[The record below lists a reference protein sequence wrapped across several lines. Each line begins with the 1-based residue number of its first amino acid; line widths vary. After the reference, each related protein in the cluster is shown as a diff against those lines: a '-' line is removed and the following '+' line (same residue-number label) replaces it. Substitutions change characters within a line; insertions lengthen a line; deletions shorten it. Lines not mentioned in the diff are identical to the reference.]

1 MKRYEHGSEWR
12 RWDLHVHTPDS
23 ILDNRFKNEWD
34 DYIEALEEKGSEVAV
49 LGATDYF
56 TISGYK
62 KIIDYKAA
70 GRLENIEAIFPN
82 IEFRVSPETEK
93 DKGINIHLIISPN
106 DEDHIERIDAALARF
121 TIDYDDQT
129 YACTEQGLMS
139 YGKAIDPS
147 LSPEAA
153 LKTGAL
159 QFKPSFD
166 SFKKW
171 LKEDSW
177 LRRNSVVVVANSS
190 KDGASGIREN
200 GFQELRKDIYYF
212 TDFIFSA
219 RPKDIAHFMGSEN
232 RSVEDVIQDYRKII
246 PCIHGSDA
254 HVKDKIFKPD
264 LDRFCWIK
272 ADPCFDGLK
281 QVLFE
286 PERVKIQEL
295 KPEGK
300 PPYQIIRRVRY
311 VDKSGK
317 HLFGRDWINFN
328 EDLNTVI
335 GGKSSGK
342 SMLLYHIAKAINP
355 EEVRHNITT
364 SNSSSYDDLKSV
376 GFEVEWGNGELSII
390 GDGED
395 FNQENEVSFKAIT
408 YIPQLYINKLADKD
422 GKEDLNELVASVLM
436 QNKKHKKLVD
446 ENKNEI
452 TLLKKEISNG
462 IDNRFELREKLTFI
476 NKEIAEI
483 GSEEAIIEEISRL
496 EKTSEKLREK
506 SKFKPSE
513 SSLYEKLTRRKKRLF
528 KARDK
533 FWDIGKGLI
542 NIAKTVE
549 TDRLTWLE
557 NISSDLRSKSGFVGN
572 STVLK
577 YLNDDLVKNLS
588 SSFDVYREAVELKS
602 AKAFSLISELDG
614 KISGVEKSLNPLE
627 EMVNGLSELK
637 RLNSQI
643 ENERNKL
650 KLIKEKSRYRNEIV
664 SNGLKCREEIKEKF
678 HVMVRCYI
686 DICEDVANQNLDQDI
701 SVEAN
706 LSINSHRFNDFIDCF
721 NRKGNLSFL
730 LNGLVDE
737 NGDFI
742 LTDIAN
748 IDEIFN
754 AIANRISD
762 PKSPT
767 LRKHSTE
774 KDAFKRLFE
783 DYFEINYI
791 VTYKNDNVV
800 QMSPGKRGLVL
811 LNLMLELSNSTHPI
825 LIDQPE
831 DNLDNRTIYSE
842 LKDFVKRCKSKRQI
856 IMVTH
861 NANLVVSAD
870 AECVIVA
877 DQRGHEEDL
886 IGDRYRFEYVGG
898 SLELSYSKIG
908 DESYNYL
915 SDMGIRQHVC
925 HILEG
930 GVKAFKEREKK
941 YNLVQESL
949 VKKLQKS

>member
-23 ILDNRFKNEWD
+23 ILDSQFKNDWD
-34 DYIEALEEKGSEVAV
+34 VYIEALEDKGSEVAV

-62 KIIDYKAA
+62 KIMDYKSA
-70 GRLENIEAIFPN
+70 GRLKNIEAIFPN
-82 IEFRVSPETEK
+82 IEFRVSPETTK
-93 DKGINIHLIISPN
+93 DKGVNIHLIISPN
-106 DEDHIERIDAALARF
+106 DEDHIERIEAALARF
-121 TIDYDDQT
+121 TIDYDDQA

-139 YGKAIDPS
+139 YGKKIDPS
-147 LSPEAA
+147 LNPEAA
-153 LKTGAL
+153 LKKGAL

-171 LKEDSW
+171 LKGDSW

-212 TDFIFSA
+212 ADFIFSA
-219 RPKDIAHFMGSEN
+219 QPSDIAHFMGSVD
-232 RSVEDVIQDYRKII
+232 RSVEDITNDYRKVI

-254 HVKDKIFKPD
+254 HVIGKIFKPD

-272 ADPCFDGLK
+272 ADPSFDGLK

-311 VDKSGK
+311 IDKSEK
-317 HLFGRDWINFN
+317 QLFGSDWINFN
-328 EDLNTVI
+328 EDLNTII

-355 EEVRHNITT
+355 EDVRHNITT
-364 SNSSSYDDLKSV
+364 SNSSSYDDLKNV
-376 GFEVEWGNGELSII
+376 GFEVEWGNGELSVID
-390 GDGED
+390 DGED
-395 FNQENEVSFKAIT
+395 FNNENEISFKAVT

-422 GKEDLNELVASVLM
+422 GEEDLNELVSNVLM
-436 QNKKHKKLVD
+436 QNKQHKELVD

-452 TLLKKEISNG
+452 RLLKKEISTC
-462 IDNRFELREKLTFI
+462 IDKRFELREELALVK
-476 NKEIAEI
+476 KEIAEI

-496 EKTSEKLREK
+496 EKISEQLREK
-506 SKFKPSE
+506 SKFTPSE
-513 SSLYEKLTRRKKRLF
+513 SYLYEKLTSRKKRLF
-528 KARDK
+528 KAKEK
-533 FWDIGKGLI
+533 FSGIGQSLI
-542 NIAKTVE
+542 NLAKTVE
-549 TDRLTWLE
+549 NEKLTWLN
-557 NISSDLRSKSGFVGN
+557 NISSDLWSKSGFVGK

-577 YLNDDLVKNLS
+577 FLNDDLLMSLNS
-588 SSFDVYREAVELKS
+588 SLDAYREAVEFKS
-602 AKAFSLISELDG
+602 DKAFSLISELDG
-614 KISGVEKSLNPLE
+614 KISGVEKSLTPLE
-627 EMVNGLSELK
+627 EMINGLSELK
-637 RLNSQI
+637 RLNLQI
-643 ENERNKL
+643 ETERNKL
-650 KLIKEKSRYRNEIV
+650 KLIKEKTRYRDEVV
-664 SNGLKCREEIKEKF
+664 SIGQKCREEIKDKF
-678 HVMVRCYI
+678 NKMVRCYI
-686 DICEDVANQNLDQDI
+686 AVCEDVANQTLDQDI
-701 SVEAN
+701 SVEAM
-706 LSINSHRFNDFIDCF
+706 LTINAHRFNDFIDCF

-730 LNGLVDE
+730 LNGLVNE
-737 NGDFI
+737 YGDFN
-742 LTDIAN
+742 LNN
-748 IDEIFN
+748 IDNIGEEFN

-762 PKSPT
+762 QRSPA

-774 KDAFKRLFE
+774 QDAFKRLFE

-791 VTYKNDNVV
+791 VTYKHDNVV

-811 LNLMLELSNSTHPI
+811 LNLMLELSNATHPI

-886 IGDRYRFEYVGG
+886 VGERYRFEYAGG
-898 SLELSYSKIG
+898 SLELSYSKMG
-908 DESYNYL
+908 DESYDYL

-925 HILEG
+925 HVLEG

-941 YNLVQESL
+941 YNLVI
-949 VKKLQKS
+949 